1 MFYGNISSI
10 VNKFYIH
17 ILIGILA
24 HEGVWS
30 SVKEGWLGEFGQGTC
45 NEYIVV
51 IERVVSTGHEI
62 HTLIN
67 MWISW
72 GKWRQPCNQ

>member
-10 VNKFYIH
+10 VNKFYVH
-17 ILIGILA
+17 ILIGILD

-30 SVKEGWLGEFGQGTC
+30 SVKEGWLGEFGQATC

-51 IERVVSTGHEI
+51 VEKVVLIGQEI

-67 MWISW
+67 MWISC
-72 GKWRQPCNQ
+72 GKR

>member
-17 ILIGILA
+17 ILIEILT

-30 SVKEGWLGEFGQGTC
+30 SVKERWLGEFGQGTC

-51 IERVVSTGHEI
+51 IERVVLTCQEI

-67 MWISW
+67 MWISR
-72 GKWRQPCNQ
+72 GKHR